1 MDYYSIL
8 GVPKNASEQDIRK
21 AYKKQSM
28 QHHPDR
34 GGDEEQFKKVNEAY
48 STLKDPQKR
57 QQYDNPQPQGFRGFN
72 GPFNGTGFEDVFS
85 NFGFGRQSVRNRD
98 INIGC
103 NLELKDVYTGKQIV
117 VAYRLN
123 NGKEQ
128 TVDLNIPI
136 GVRQGDRIRFA
147 QMGQHDIPQVPPG
160 DLFVQINIMN
170 TPEFEVHG
178 LDLLMTR
185 RVSVLKLI
193 TGTTIEIKTPN
204 DSFLELKISKGTQPG
219 TTLRLT
225 GRGLPNRAGGQ
236 GSILVKVIGQT
247 PSGLDQEDIEKI
259 EQIEQKY
266 S

>member
-8 GVPKNASEQDIRK
+8 GVNKNASPDDIRK

-34 GGDEEQFKKVNEAY
+34 GGDEEQFKRVNEAY
-48 STLKDPQKR
+48 STLKDPAKR
-57 QQYDNPQPQGFRGFN
+57 QQYDNPQPQGFG
-72 GPFNGTGFEDVFS
+72 GPFGGGMPPGFEDMFT
-85 NFGFGRQSVRNRD
+85 NFGFRQQVRNKD
-98 INIGC
+98 ITIGC
-103 NLELKDVYTGKQIV
+103 NLELKDVYKGKQIV

-136 GVRQGDRIRFA
+136 GVRQGDRIRFQ

-160 DLFVQINIMN
+160 DLYIQINIMN

-178 LDLLMTR
+178 QDLLMTR
-185 RVSVLKLI
+185 RVSVLKLV
-193 TGTTIEIKTPN
+193 TGTTVEIKTPIGN
-204 DSFLELKISKGTQPG
+204 YLELKISKGTQPG

-236 GSILVKVIGQT
+236 GSILVKIIGQT
-247 PSGLDQEDIEKI
+247 PSGLDQEDIDKI
-259 EQIEQKY
+259 EQIERKY